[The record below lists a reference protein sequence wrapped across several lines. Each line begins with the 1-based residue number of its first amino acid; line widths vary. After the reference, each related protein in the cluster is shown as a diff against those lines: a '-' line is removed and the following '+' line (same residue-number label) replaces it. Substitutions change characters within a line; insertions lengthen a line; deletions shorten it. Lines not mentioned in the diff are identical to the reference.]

1 VGRNIRETKI
11 GIAGAGI
18 FLAFT
23 FPAILFFIALYAK
36 THFPQIDP
44 EMALPSTVL
53 NLNSPVVGGL
63 IIAALMSAV
72 MSSAD
77 SILNSATAIFVK
89 DLYEEY
95 LSKKRGTTERGLLLA
110 RASSLSIGILGI
122 VLALILPNI
131 IDLLLLTYN
140 LWAPGIILPVVVGIF
155 SKNRSQS
162 LNSLIFV
169 TMLVSTGA
177 TIVYMT
183 TAHSKI
189 MQPSVF
195 GVLVSAIVFAVG
207 RSILN
212 RNKSLPTSSS

>member
-1 VGRNIRETKI
+1 
-11 GIAGAGI
+11 
-18 FLAFT
+18 
-23 FPAILFFIALYAK
+23 
-36 THFPQIDP
+36 
-44 EMALPSTVL
+44 MALPSTVL

-95 LSKKRGTTERGLLLA
+95 LSKKRGTTEKGLLLA
-110 RASSLSIGILGI
+110 RASSLSIGILGM

-155 SKNRSQS
+155 SHHKSQS
-162 LNSLIFV
+162 LNNLIFV

-177 TIVYMT
+177 TVVYMT
-183 TAHSKI
+183 TSYSKTL
-189 MQPSVF
+189 QPSVF
-195 GVLVSAIVFAVG
+195 GVLVSCVVFAVG
-207 RSILN
+207 RWILN
-212 RNKSLPTSSS
+212 RNKSLWTDSS